1 MPQGIPFFLKKM
13 KGQSMNKLLIVV
25 TSLLCT
31 LNGQINYNEWKELRD
46 VSPTEAVLYMCSQI
60 NGQDSALRYAKKMTS
75 QMLEASDS
83 TASKLDSTYAIPDYE
98 IIVWD
103 LFLIII
109 DWINVRPQLWNL
121 DIQDLSLYARLDIYG
136 DNDTKK
142 YVKEKI
148 VRALYKEL

>member
-1 MPQGIPFFLKKM
+1 
-13 KGQSMNKLLIVV
+13 MNKLLIVV
-25 TSLLCT
+25 TSLLCA
-31 LNGQINYNEWKELRD
+31 LNGQITYNEWKEIQETHPAYATVYL
-46 VSPTEAVLYMCSQI
+46 CSQI
-60 NGQDSALRYAKKMTS
+60 SGQDIALRYAKKMTS

-109 DWINVRPQLWNL
+109 DWINERPKLWNL
-121 DIQDLSLYARLDIYG
+121 DIRDLTLYARLDIYG
-136 DNDTKK
+136 DDETKK
-142 YVKEKI
+142 FVKEKI

>member
-1 MPQGIPFFLKKM
+1 
-13 KGQSMNKLLIVV
+13 MNKLLIVV
-25 TSLLCT
+25 TSLLCI

-83 TASKLDSTYAIPDYE
+83 TASKLDSTYAIPDYG
-98 IIVWD
+98 ITIGD
-103 LFLIII
+103 LLLNII
-109 DWINVRPQLWNL
+109 DWINERPKLWNL
-121 DIQDLSLYARLDIYG
+121 DIKDLTLFARLDIYG
-136 DNDTKK
+136 DDETKK
-142 YVKEKI
+142 FVKEKI

>member
-1 MPQGIPFFLKKM
+1 
-13 KGQSMNKLLIVV
+13 
-25 TSLLCT
+25 
-31 LNGQINYNEWKELRD
+31 
-46 VSPTEAVLYMCSQI
+46 
-60 NGQDSALRYAKKMTS
+60 
-75 QMLEASDS
+75 
-83 TASKLDSTYAIPDYE
+83 ASKLDSTYAIPDYE

-148 VRALYKEL
+148 VSALYIEL

>member
-1 MPQGIPFFLKKM
+1 
-13 KGQSMNKLLIVV
+13 MNKLLIVV
-25 TSLLCT
+25 TSLLCA

-121 DIQDLSLYARLDIYG
+121 DIQDLSLYARLDIHG
-136 DNDTKK
+136 DDETKK
-142 YVKEKI
+142 FVKEKI

>member
-1 MPQGIPFFLKKM
+1 
-13 KGQSMNKLLIVV
+13 MNKLLIVV
-25 TSLLCT
+25 TSLLCI

-98 IIVWD
+98 IIVGD

-136 DNDTKK
+136 DDETKK
-142 YVKEKI
+142 FVKEKI

>member
-1 MPQGIPFFLKKM
+1 M

-25 TSLLCT
+25 TSLLCA
-31 LNGQINYNEWKELRD
+31 LNGQITYNEWKEIQETHPAYATVYL
-46 VSPTEAVLYMCSQI
+46 CSQI
-60 NGQDSALRYAKKMTS
+60 SGQDIALRYAKKMTS

-148 VRALYKEL
+148 VSALYIEL